1 MRFRWT
7 PSTRAV
13 PDATPAG
20 DRARGVATR
29 MRSES
34 TVRAPGLGRG
44 LALALLVAGVASA
57 ACSGKGGSA
66 PNAQSPERQSD
77 TEYDLAR
84 DFFQKG
90 QPRVALDHAQKA
102 IALNEDND
110 KAHYLIA
117 AIHLSFCTSSRGF
130 EAPDCRLGEAEKEA
144 RAALKANAQF
154 RDATNLLGQ
163 ILINERK
170 YKEAI
175 ALLEPLTRDPAYVHP
190 HFAWGN
196 LGWAQ
201 VQDGQI
207 DAGIASLKNAVT
219 EPRFCVGHY
228 RLGLAYEKKGD
239 LAGAEAALTTA
250 LGVPDPQC
258 ENLQDGWEARGRVR
272 LRLGKQADAK
282 SDYERCRDISQ
293 ETATG
298 KACIKQLGALGSSTP
313 ASPQAPGSSA
323 PRAPQAPGAGG
334 SQATPT
340 PPNEARTT

>member
-1 MRFRWT
+1 MRSFRT
-7 PSTRAV
+7 ASPRAV
-13 PDATPAG
+13 SS
-20 DRARGVATR
+20 ARGVLTRLRSSATR
-29 MRSES
+29 
-34 TVRAPGLGRG
+34 
-44 LALALLVAGVASA
+44 SA
-57 ACSGKGGSA
+57 AIGLVGLVGLVGCSGKGPQG

-77 TEYDLAR
+77 AEYDLAR

-102 IALNEDND
+102 IGLNEDND

-130 EAPDCRLGEAEKEA
+130 EAPDCRLPDAEKAA
-144 RAALKANAQF
+144 RGALKANAQF

-163 ILINERK
+163 ILINQKR

-175 ALLEPLTRDPAYVHP
+175 SLLEPLTRDPAYVHP

-201 VQDGQI
+201 VQDGQV

-228 RLGLAYEKKGD
+228 RLGIAYEKKGD
-239 LAGAEAALTTA
+239 LATAESALTTA
-250 LGVPDPQC
+250 LTVPDPQC

-272 LRLGKQADAK
+272 LRLGKQGDAQK
-282 SDYERCRDISQ
+282 DYERCRDISQ
-293 ETATG
+293 ETSTG
-298 KACIKQLGALGSSTP
+298 KACIRQLGSLGKS
-313 ASPQAPGSSA
+313 APG
-323 PRAPQAPGAGG
+323 GA
-334 SQATPT
+334 QATPA
-340 PPNEARTT
+340 PPTHMRTT

>member
-1 MRFRWT
+1 MRFART
-7 PSTRAV
+7 ASPRAV
-13 PDATPAG
+13 PS
-20 DRARGVATR
+20 ARGVITR
-29 MRSES
+29 LRRSVMRIACL
-34 TVRAPGLGRG
+34 TCLVG
-44 LALALLVAGVASA
+44 LAPT
-57 ACSGKGGSA
+57 ACSTKGAQG

-77 TEYDLAR
+77 AEYDLAR

-130 EAPDCRLGEAEKEA
+130 DAPDCRLPDAEKAA
-144 RAALKANAQF
+144 RGALKANAQF

-163 ILINERK
+163 ILINQKR

-175 ALLEPLTRDPAYVHP
+175 TLLEPLTRDPAYVHP

-201 VQDGQI
+201 VQDGQV
-207 DAGIASLKNAVT
+207 DAGIASLKNAIT

-228 RLGLAYEKKGD
+228 RLGIAYEKKGD
-239 LAGAEAALTTA
+239 LATAESSLTTA
-250 LGVPDPQC
+250 LTVPDPQC

-272 LRLGKQADAK
+272 LRLGKQGDAQK
-282 SDYERCRDISQ
+282 DYERCRDISQ
-293 ETATG
+293 ETSTG
-298 KACIKQLGALGSSTP
+298 KACIRQLGSLGTSGP
-313 ASPQAPGSSA
+313 AGGAQASPAP
-323 PRAPQAPGAGG
+323 
-334 SQATPT
+334 PT
-340 PPNEARTT
+340 HMRTT